1 MLLAV
6 KGLSVSMLR
15 GVYYLVVVSC
25 VFALLLV
32 FAVGVDAHWMFEL
45 TNALYLV
52 LDVLSWCLIAAAA
65 FVGRKRA
72 LCIVAFGRA
81 AFLAGSIAGYLLGA
95 GYLKSI
101 YSFQGG
107 EYLWVAL
114 VLVVVCCATVVLSG
128 GNLVELTQVSIQEAP
143 EVTDRS
149 AFDLQQA
156 REEYLNHKCER
167 IAAQYHLPPRTAE
180 VLGMLAAGRGNK
192 EIAEELCMGLNT
204 VRTHVQNIY
213 QKLDVHSRSDLASFI
228 EQY

>member
-1 MLLAV
+1 MGRVLFLDASQEGYLHSMMFLALVSCLSLMLLAV

-107 EYLWVAL
+107 RISLGCSCSSRG
-114 VLVVVCCATVVLSG
+114 VLRDGSSLGGKPCGADPGIDSG
-128 GNLVELTQVSIQEAP
+128 SP
-143 EVTDRS
+143 
-149 AFDLQQA
+149 
-156 REEYLNHKCER
+156 
-167 IAAQYHLPPRTAE
+167 
-180 VLGMLAAGRGNK
+180 
-192 EIAEELCMGLNT
+192 
-204 VRTHVQNIY
+204 
-213 QKLDVHSRSDLASFI
+213 
-228 EQY
+228 

>member
-1 MLLAV
+1 M
-6 KGLSVSMLR
+6 
-15 GVYYLVVVSC
+15 
-25 VFALLLV
+25 
-32 FAVGVDAHWMFEL
+32 
-45 TNALYLV
+45 
-52 LDVLSWCLIAAAA
+52 
-65 FVGRKRA
+65 
-72 LCIVAFGRA
+72 
-81 AFLAGSIAGYLLGA
+81 
-95 GYLKSI
+95 
-101 YSFQGG
+101 
-107 EYLWVAL
+107 
-114 VLVVVCCATVVLSG
+114 
-128 GNLVELTQVSIQEAP
+128 ELTQVSIQEAP

-180 VLGMLAAGRGNK
+180 VLGMLAAGRGTK